1 MHDNQQHTIL
11 IVDDNQSN
19 LELLY
24 ELLSREG
31 YLVKAANSAHLG
43 LNSALSS
50 PPDLILLDIK
60 MPEMNG
66 YEMCA
71 ELKKKKVTESIPV
84 IFISASSVALNKVE
98 AFAVGGVDYI
108 VKPFETS
115 EVLARV
121 KNHLQLSLLQKQ
133 TEQSLNTSQS
143 MLQAIISHSPAII
156 FIKDIEGYYIMLN
169 EEFERVTNIKIA
181 DAIGKTDDELFDK
194 ESAQIF
200 RMHDNDAIEKAQ
212 HKQFEETLN
221 FGDEERTFLSLKFPL
236 INSQGK
242 VFALCCIS
250 TDITQR
256 KQAEVKLHHLAT
268 HDTLTQLPNRAAFME
283 ILAHTVASGKRK
295 GQRHAILFIDLDNF
309 KNINDSLGHEIGD
322 QLLKK
327 TAERLKENI
336 HIGDFVSR
344 MGGDEFMLL
353 LQDINHPQEAARV
366 SEKIINAMSAVFE
379 IGDQRIFITPSIGI
393 ATTSDDGIETQ
404 KLVRN
409 ADIAMYCAK
418 SRGRN
423 NYQFFTEEMNSTI
436 LQRMEIE
443 REFRIALD
451 KGQILPMYQPQ
462 IDIITGEIVGVEA
475 LARWHHPKLGTIS
488 PSVFIP
494 IADEI
499 NLLYKLDHQ
508 IITQAIKDFAPLI
521 KTGHFKGTVS
531 GNVCPKNFKQKQLVE
546 FIDEETGKYGF
557 PKQNLGIEITE
568 NAMMKNTEQVIQLMT
583 QIKEQHI
590 NISIDDFGTGYSS
603 LSYLKQF
610 PIQTLKIDISF
621 IRDINKSLRDK
632 NLVKTI
638 IELAHG
644 LGLDC
649 IAEGVETTEQAQTLR
664 ELGCDRLQGYL
675 FSRAIPFDEI
685 SLLLNADKEHTFSTV
700 DKQAPA

>member
-1 MHDNQQHTIL
+1 MRDNQQHTIL
-11 IVDDNQSN
+11 IVDDDQFN

-31 YLVKAANSAHLG
+31 YLLKTANSARLG
-43 LNSALSS
+43 LKSALSS

-71 ELKKKKVTESIPV
+71 ELKKNKITESIPV
-84 IFISASSVALNKVE
+84 IFISASSEALNKVD
-98 AFAVGGVDYI
+98 AFTVGGVDYI

-121 KNHLQLSLLQKQ
+121 KNHLLLSLMQKQ
-133 TEQSLNTSQS
+133 TEQSLDTSQS
-143 MLQAIISHSPAII
+143 MLQAIISHSPAIV
-156 FIKDIEGYYIMLN
+156 FIKDIEGHYIMLN

-194 ESAQIF
+194 DSAQIF
-200 RMHDNDAIEKAQ
+200 KMHDNDVIEKAQ
-212 HKQFEETLN
+212 HKQFEEIIYYEN
-221 FGDEERTFLSLKFPL
+221 EERTFLSLKFPL
-236 INSQGK
+236 INSQGEI
-242 VFALCCIS
+242 FALCCIS

-295 GQRHAILFIDLDNF
+295 SQCHAILFVDLDNF
-309 KNINDSLGHEIGD
+309 KTVNDSLGHEIGD

-336 HIGDFVSR
+336 RIGDFVSR

-353 LQDINHPQEAARV
+353 LQDIKHPQEAARA
-366 SEKIINAMSAVFE
+366 SEKIINTMSAAFE
-379 IGDQRIFITPSIGI
+379 IGDHRIFITPSIGI
-393 ATTSDDGIETQ
+393 VTTSDDGTEIQ
-404 KLVRN
+404 KLIRN

-418 SRGRN
+418 SKGRN
-423 NYQFFTEEMNSTI
+423 NYQYYTQEMNSII
-436 LQRMEIE
+436 LRRMKIE
-443 REFRIALD
+443 HEFRIALE

-499 NLLYKLDHQ
+499 NLLYKLDYQ
-508 IITQAIKDFAPLI
+508 IITRAIKDFAPLI
-521 KTGHFKGTVS
+521 KAGHFKGTVS
-531 GNVCPKNFKQKQLVE
+531 GNICPKNFKQKQLVE

-568 NAMMKNTEQVIQLMT
+568 NTMMEDTEQTIELMT

-590 NISIDDFGTGYSS
+590 NITIDDFGTGYSS
-603 LSYLKQF
+603 LNYLKHF
-610 PIQTLKIDISF
+610 PIQTLKIDINF
-621 IRDINKSLRDK
+621 VRDINKSNRDK
-632 NLVKTI
+632 NLVRTI
-638 IELAHG
+638 IELAHR
-644 LGLDC
+644 LGLYC
-649 IAEGVETTEQAQTLR
+649 IAEGVETIEQAQTLR
-664 ELGCDRLQGYL
+664 ELGCNRLQGYL
-675 FSRAIPFDEI
+675 ISQAIPLDEI
-685 SLLLNADKEHTFSTV
+685 TLLLNADNDYSFLNV
-700 DKQAPA
+700 D